1 MKELVRGL
9 LNNNDVK
16 AFILAGKALFS
27 VENSVTKN
35 HLTFKVEKKE
45 YSKEEKEHAED
56 TGYRLP
62 EIYFVKYCTQC
73 EVFSYLGLI
82 RDGEFSATKNSP
94 SVESTSFKGFEYIF
108 NHYIKSN
115 DHDSRLEFYHEGRCA
130 YCGRIMTDPDS
141 VKRGFGPTCYQRAKE
156 RLV

>member
-45 YSKEEKEHAED
+45 YSKEEKEHVED

-62 EIYFVKYCTQC
+62 EIYFVKYCTQYD
-73 EVFSYLGLI
+73 VFSYLGLI

-94 SVESTSFKGFEYIF
+94 SV
-108 NHYIKSN
+108 
-115 DHDSRLEFYHEGRCA
+115 DSIPFQG
-130 YCGRIMTDPDS
+130 I
-141 VKRGFGPTCYQRAKE
+141 
-156 RLV
+156 

>member
-1 MKELVRGL
+1 M
-9 LNNNDVK
+9 LNTVPQ
-16 AFILAGKALFS
+16 
-27 VENSVTKN
+27 
-35 HLTFKVEKKE
+35 
-45 YSKEEKEHAED
+45 Y
-56 TGYRLP
+56 
-62 EIYFVKYCTQC
+62 

-82 RDGEFSATKNSP
+82 RDGEFSVTKNSP

-141 VKRGFGPTCYQRAKE
+141 VKRGFGPTCYQRSKE